1 MSVKVLT
8 YGTFDVFH
16 YGHERILSRAADL
29 GTQLFVG
36 VSSDSFNA
44 VKGKKAFQAYDERAE
59 SVQAFV
65 PSTQVFAEN
74 SFDQKTHDIR
84 KLKIDILVMGDD
96 WEGRFDY
103 LRDICQVV
111 YLKRTAGISST
122 MIRERLAG
130 SGDRLLDKL

>member
-1 MSVKVLT
+1 
-8 YGTFDVFH
+8 
-16 YGHERILSRAADL
+16 
-29 GTQLFVG
+29 
-36 VSSDSFNA
+36 
-44 VKGKKAFQAYDERAE
+44 
-59 SVQAFV
+59 
-65 PSTQVFAEN
+65 VFAEN

>member
-1 MSVKVLT
+1 MSLKVLT

-44 VKGKKAFQAYDERAE
+44 VKGKKAFQAYDERAG

-65 PSTQVFAEN
+65 PFAQVFAEN

-96 WEGRFDY
+96 WEGKFDY
-103 LRDICQVV
+103 LKDICQVV
-111 YLKRTAGISST
+111 YLKRTSGISST
-122 MIRERLAG
+122 LIRERLAG
-130 SGDRLLDKL
+130 KGGRLLGKL

>member
-1 MSVKVLT
+1 MSLKILT

-36 VSSDSFNA
+36 ISSDSFNA
-44 VKGKKAFQAYDERAE
+44 VKGKKAFQADDERAE

-65 PSTQVFAEN
+65 PFAHVFAEN

-103 LRDICQVV
+103 LRDLCQVV